1 MLQQKDNLEGIV
13 TVAVTGG
20 VACGKSFVSSHLLDS
35 YPEEQILRFDCDA
48 AVGELLESRQVSERI
63 ANLESKVMLD
73 ESSGLVEKVT
83 LRKLAFENERFRE
96 KLEDLL
102 HPLVLERVRACIANA
117 RESVRIAL
125 IEVPL
130 LYEASFPLE
139 RDFDLVVAASG
150 STQMKRLSEVRKLE
164 LNLARKIIE
173 AQMPLHEKIIR
184 GDVVVW
190 NDGDIS
196 SLEVQIGHLTARCA
210 ALFEK

>member
-1 MLQQKDNLEGIV
+1 
-13 TVAVTGG
+13 
-20 VACGKSFVSSHLLDS
+20 
-35 YPEEQILRFDCDA
+35 
-48 AVGELLESRQVSERI
+48 
-63 ANLESKVMLD
+63 
-73 ESSGLVEKVT
+73 
-83 LRKLAFENERFRE
+83 
-96 KLEDLL
+96 
-102 HPLVLERVRACIANA
+102 
-117 RESVRIAL
+117 
-125 IEVPL
+125 VPL